1 MKITKIAATFLAS
14 ALLGAL
20 SMGSAFA
27 YESCHKSKWGAGDQL
42 GALNNITKDNILA
55 ATKLI
60 KQGKKMA
67 MAIETNSKTPAFPPR
82 TYSMTIV
89 KPGQENGQT
98 LGNTKLSYHD
108 DILQSWVGIGT
119 QLDGLGHIGID
130 NTYYNCTPGIEVTG
144 VSGLK
149 KFGMETFPGVAT
161 RAVLLDMTALMGK
174 DIIPE
179 GTPFNQPEI
188 EAALKRQGNMKINKG
203 DVVIFYTGWHKLLGV
218 DDKRNGAAHPG
229 LGVQGARYLANLG
242 VAMVGSDTWGLE
254 VVPFEKEGQV
264 FHVHQILLAEFGVFI
279 LENVVAQQAIKDG
292 VFEGMIT
299 VGPHRTTGSV
309 QAIVNPIFVYVEHLA
324 FFLKRHNFQAP
335 SVGTYHSNT
344 QVSQVASALNAQ
356 ARVGCTVALVIHAQQ
371 FVPAGIENHH
381 IAFVDLHIALAL
393 QSSLDFRL
401 VERCAL
407 RNDVFAH
414 ECCHV

>member
-149 KFGMETFPGVAT
+149 KFGMETFPGVQ
-161 RAVLLDMTALMGK
+161 L
-174 DIIPE
+174 
-179 GTPFNQPEI
+179 
-188 EAALKRQGNMKINKG
+188 
-203 DVVIFYTGWHKLLGV
+203 
-218 DDKRNGAAHPG
+218 
-229 LGVQGARYLANLG
+229 
-242 VAMVGSDTWGLE
+242 
-254 VVPFEKEGQV
+254 
-264 FHVHQILLAEFGVFI
+264 
-279 LENVVAQQAIKDG
+279 
-292 VFEGMIT
+292 
-299 VGPHRTTGSV
+299 
-309 QAIVNPIFVYVEHLA
+309 
-324 FFLKRHNFQAP
+324 
-335 SVGTYHSNT
+335 
-344 QVSQVASALNAQ
+344 
-356 ARVGCTVALVIHAQQ
+356 
-371 FVPAGIENHH
+371 
-381 IAFVDLHIALAL
+381 
-393 QSSLDFRL
+393 
-401 VERCAL
+401 
-407 RNDVFAH
+407 
-414 ECCHV
+414 